1 MVDRP
6 FGQSLSVPSADDFRN
21 LTRSRIFE
29 FLGDTRPMN
38 PPETATDA
46 TRRLEMRLGDFGVP
60 GKFVDEIIGHHTVVN
75 YNKGSMVF
83 LQGSP
88 ADVMFLV
95 LAGLV
100 KVYCPRPDGT
110 RILVKLAGPG
120 DLIGHVDYIDSRGRR
135 AQVFEVEALTK
146 CSVALF
152 TREHVIKL
160 LQSLDHA
167 ALLQMIERLNTAWSS
182 MAQWFGTFLGMSFRE
197 RLEVVLDELGAKF
210 GVRDTRGILLMPE
223 LAHADLADMIGSSR
237 PMVSRLIAEMTEER
251 FLLRQGKQ
259 FILLESFSVGKS
271 DSPGQLKDRPR
282 SSLESPPAPAPG
294 GPLYKHTI
302 AGKNGRLSVLP
313 LVPAPSKRDPKG
325 LGL

>member
-1 MVDRP
+1 
-6 FGQSLSVPSADDFRN
+6 
-21 LTRSRIFE
+21 
-29 FLGDTRPMN
+29 
-38 PPETATDA
+38 
-46 TRRLEMRLGDFGVP
+46 
-60 GKFVDEIIGHHTVVN
+60 
-75 YNKGSMVF
+75 MVF

-88 ADVMFLV
+88 ADVMFWV

-120 DLIGHVDYIDSRGRR
+120 DLVGHVDYIDSRGCR

-152 TREHVIKL
+152 TREYVIKL

-197 RLEVVLDELGAKF
+197 RLEVMLRDLGARF
-210 GVRDTRGILLMPE
+210 GVIDTRGILLMPE

-237 PMVSRLIAEMTEER
+237 PMVSRLIAEMTEEGL
-251 FLLRQGKQ
+251 LLRQGKQ
-259 FILLESFSVGKS
+259 FILLEALAGEKS
-271 DSPGQLKDRPR
+271 DSPSQPKELTGSKG
-282 SSLESPPAPAPG
+282 SHESPSLPMVTR
-294 GPLYKHTI
+294 PLFKNSV
-302 AGKNGRLSVLP
+302 AGRNGRLSAAPV
-313 LVPAPSKRDPKG
+313 VPASVSKRGPKG
-325 LGL
+325 LRG

>member
-1 MVDRP
+1 
-6 FGQSLSVPSADDFRN
+6 
-21 LTRSRIFE
+21 
-29 FLGDTRPMN
+29 MN
-38 PPETATDA
+38 PLENSTDA
-46 TRRLEMRLGDFGVP
+46 TLRLEMRLGDFGIPV
-60 GKFVDEIIGHHTVVN
+60 KFVDEIIGHHTVVN
-75 YNKGSMVF
+75 YSKGSMVF

-88 ADVMFLV
+88 ADVMFWV

-110 RILVKLAGPG
+110 RILVKLGGPG
-120 DLIGHVDYIDSRGRR
+120 DLIGHVDYIDSRGRH

-152 TREHVIKL
+152 TREYVIKL

-167 ALLQMIERLNTAWSS
+167 ALLQLIERLNTAWSS

-197 RLEVVLDELGAKF
+197 RLEVVLQELGSKF

-259 FILLESFSVGKS
+259 FILLETFNKGKS
-271 DSPGQLKDRPR
+271 DPPGQLKDRPK
-282 SSLESPPAPAPG
+282 SSPESPPAPTFGSPF
-294 GPLYKHTI
+294 YKHSV
-302 AGKNGRLSVLP
+302 AGKNGRLPVLP
-313 LVPAPSKRDPKG
+313 LVPSSSKRGPKG

>member
-1 MVDRP
+1 
-6 FGQSLSVPSADDFRN
+6 
-21 LTRSRIFE
+21 
-29 FLGDTRPMN
+29 MN

-46 TRRLEMRLGDFGVP
+46 TRRLEMRLGDFGIP
-60 GKFVDEIIGHHTVVN
+60 GKFVDEVISHHTVVH
-75 YNKGSMVF
+75 YTKGSMVF

-88 ADVMFLV
+88 ADVMFWV
-95 LAGLV
+95 RTGLV

-120 DLIGHVDYIDSRGRR
+120 DLVGHVDYIDSRGRH

-152 TREHVIKL
+152 TREYVIKL

-197 RLEVVLDELGAKF
+197 RLEVVLRELGARF
-210 GVRDTRGILLMPE
+210 GVRDTRGVLLMPE

-237 PMVSRLIAEMTEER
+237 PMVSRLIAEMTEEGL
-251 FLLRQGKQ
+251 LLRQGKQ
-259 FILLESFSVGKS
+259 FILLESSAAGKS
-271 DSPGQLKDRPR
+271 DSQGQLKDRAR
-282 SSLESPPAPAPG
+282 SSLESPPAPTPG
-294 GPLYKHTI
+294 GPLSKHI
-302 AGKNGRLSVLP
+302 VKNGRPSVLP
-313 LVPAPSKRDPKG
+313 VVPAPSNRGPKG

>member
-1 MVDRP
+1 
-6 FGQSLSVPSADDFRN
+6 
-21 LTRSRIFE
+21 
-29 FLGDTRPMN
+29 MN
-38 PPETATDA
+38 PSETATDA
-46 TRRLEMRLGDFGVP
+46 TRRLEMRLGDFGIP

-75 YNKGSMVF
+75 YNKGAMVF

-95 LAGLV
+95 LTGLV

-120 DLIGHVDYIDSRGRR
+120 DLIGHVDYIDSRGRH

-152 TREHVIKL
+152 TREYVIKL

-197 RLEVVLDELGAKF
+197 RLEVVLNELGARF
-210 GVRDTRGILLMPE
+210 GARDTRGILLMPE

-251 FLLRQGKQ
+251 YLLRQGKQ
-259 FILLESFSVGKS
+259 FVLLEGLAGEKS
-271 DSPGQLKDRPR
+271 DFPSQPKEQTGSKGFHELPPPLTVIRSLFKSSVPERNGKLLAAPVPTAAVSRRGPR
-282 SSLESPPAPAPG
+282 
-294 GPLYKHTI
+294 
-302 AGKNGRLSVLP
+302 
-313 LVPAPSKRDPKG
+313 G
-325 LGL
+325 LCV